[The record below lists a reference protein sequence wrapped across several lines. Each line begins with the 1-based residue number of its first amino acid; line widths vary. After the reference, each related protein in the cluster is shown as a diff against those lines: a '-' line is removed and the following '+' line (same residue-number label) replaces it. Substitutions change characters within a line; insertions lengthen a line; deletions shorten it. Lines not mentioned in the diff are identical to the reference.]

1 MSNHQYISF
10 KYGDT
15 VKYNGQEA
23 KIVSHN
29 QSGNFLR
36 IEVDGKIITVD
47 KNDLFGMNTDY
58 ESDYDRQ
65 VANYNERIEEN
76 KNKIEHFQQL
86 WYAAKDSIKLAREK
100 IDNLFDSLGVTN
112 VSQITNADKKKEY
125 KSLKQERYDA
135 RMTQIRASADIIG
148 TANDTVSLAIN
159 KGNLQNQQLFSRI
172 V

>member
-15 VKYNGQEA
+15 VNYNGQEA

-135 RMTQIRASADIIG
+135 RMIQIRASADIIG
-148 TANDTVSLAIN
+148 TANDTVSLAIDR
-159 KGNLQNQQLFSRI
+159 GNLQNQHLLFGI
-172 V
+172 A

>member
-15 VKYNGQEA
+15 VNYNGQEA